1 MLGLPALSDDALVA
15 FYAPYCGG
23 LEREDLLRTALTQLG
38 LCTLT
43 GARAVSGGSAH
54 HFELTWSQPKAPL
67 ESIQCLLRFPAQP
80 TIQYD
85 FDVATQQPVAWLM
98 DRADAG
104 TDDLPD
110 AFWTWL
116 LTGADPTSDH
126 A

>member
-1 MLGLPALSDDALVA
+1 MPALSDDALFA

-23 LEREDLLRTALTQLG
+23 LEREDRLRTALAQLG
-38 LCTLT
+38 VCTLT
-43 GARAVSGGSAH
+43 GARSVSGGSAH
-54 HFELTWSQPKAPL
+54 HFELTWSPPKAPL
-67 ESIQCLLRFPAQP
+67 EAIHCSLRFPAQP

-85 FDVATQQPVAWLM
+85 FDVATQQLVVWLM